1 MVQTIDVIKG
11 LKSGKPLSTP
21 TAFKSAITWRNH
33 QNQQY
38 SVDFSFESTIL
49 NYYIDF
55 FYCNVTVFKRE
66 VHNNYET
73 ENMEAIFYIKQLD
86 SEFDF

>member
-38 SVDFSFESTIL
+38 SVDFFFESTIL
-49 NYYIDF
+49 NYYI
-55 FYCNVTVFKRE
+55 
-66 VHNNYET
+66 
-73 ENMEAIFYIKQLD
+73 
-86 SEFDF
+86 

>member
-49 NYYIDF
+49 NYYIIF
-55 FYCNVTVFKRE
+55 FIVTLLCSKGKSIIIMKLKTWKPFF
-66 VHNNYET
+66 T
-73 ENMEAIFYIKQLD
+73 
-86 SEFDF
+86 SSS